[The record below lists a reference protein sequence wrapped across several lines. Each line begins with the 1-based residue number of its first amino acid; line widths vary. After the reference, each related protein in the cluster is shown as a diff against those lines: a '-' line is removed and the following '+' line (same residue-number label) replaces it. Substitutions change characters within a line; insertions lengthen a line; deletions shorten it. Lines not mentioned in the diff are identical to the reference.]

1 LPALDLKPT
10 YAILGEPTNNGI
22 YYGHDGWIQIEVAV
36 RGANRFQVNDAATA
50 IYDDLCQTQ
59 GGAGAQSGIESFAIH
74 GPHYADQ
81 DGLRRAEIEL
91 ERRLGPGDD
100 AERVIGQIRHDAELA
115 TRGATAVALEVRP
128 KQVARTLGAM
138 TTQVSCVVDAWSTD
152 PFCPLVERARH
163 ALGAAGLEA
172 RPGKWQL
179 GRLGSGTAGS
189 TLVRRYGIPTIG
201 YGPGDDALAHAPN
214 EHMVLARLEE
224 AVLGTASIVHALCGV
239 PVFGWTTDD
248 P

>member
-1 LPALDLKPT
+1 
-10 YAILGEPTNNGI
+10 
-22 YYGHDGWIQIEVAV
+22 V
-36 RGANRFQVNDAATA
+36 
-50 IYDDLCQTQ
+50 
-59 GGAGAQSGIESFAIH
+59 
-74 GPHYADQ
+74 
-81 DGLRRAEIEL
+81 
-91 ERRLGPGDD
+91 
-100 AERVIGQIRHDAELA
+100 GQIRHEAELA
-115 TRGATAVALEVRP
+115 ARGATAVALDVRP
-128 KQVARTLGAM
+128 RQVARKLGAL

-152 PFCPLVERARH
+152 PFNPLVERARQ

-172 RPGKWQL
+172 RPGKWAL

-214 EHMVLARLEE
+214 EHVELARLDQ
-224 AVLGTASIVHALCGV
+224 AVLGTAAIVHALCGV